1 MPTYTF
7 LNTETNEEL
16 EVVMKISEYDQ
27 FKLDNPHLKRTFTSA
42 PPLKYNNH
50 GKPDASFRDLLKHIK
65 KKSGRGAANMN
76 TFD

>member
-7 LNTETNEEL
+7 KNIETNEEL
-16 EVVMKISEYDQ
+16 EVCMKISEYDQ
-27 FKLDNPHLKRTFTSA
+27 FKLDNPHLKRTFTMA

-50 GKPDASFRDLLKHIK
+50 GKPDQTFRDILRNIK
-65 KKSGRGAANMN
+65 DKSGQGANIN

>member
-7 LNTETNEEL
+7 RNKETKETFEI
-16 EVVMKISEYDQ
+16 VMKMVELDEY
-27 FKLDNPHLKRTFTSA
+27 KKDNPHLEIVITYA

-50 GKPDASFRDLLKHIK
+50 GKPDDGFRDVLRKIK
-65 KKSGRGAANMN
+65 KEHPRGDVN